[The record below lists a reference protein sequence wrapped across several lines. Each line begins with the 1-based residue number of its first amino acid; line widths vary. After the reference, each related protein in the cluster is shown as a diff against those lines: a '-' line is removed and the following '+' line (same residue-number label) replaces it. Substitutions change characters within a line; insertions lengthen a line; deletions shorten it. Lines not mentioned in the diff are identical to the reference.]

1 MNKNKKWKETLNEC
15 RKNKNFMIGFVILV
29 TVVLVAIFADVIAP
43 YHYTEQNTGGRF
55 EAPSMAH
62 LFGTDD
68 LGRDLFSRIIYG
80 TRLALWVAGLGAAIQ
95 ITIGVVV
102 GLACGFFGKWIDRIL
117 TFLTDL
123 TWCIPGTILA
133 LAVVTIIGKG
143 LTNTV
148 IAISFV
154 AWAGYARPVRAKTM
168 SLKHMAFLETGKAFG
183 ESNFSLMVR
192 YILPNVIPSLVVMV
206 SLNLPGTIM
215 STTTLSFLGL
225 GSQPPSP
232 DWGLAISDGLSNI
245 TRAPWLSLF
254 PGIALVYTTFGFNLI
269 GVGLRD
275 LIDPHMKSQEK
286 GETG

>member
-102 GLACGFFGKWIDRIL
+102 GLACGFFGKLIDRIL

-133 LAVVTIIGKG
+133 LAVVTMMGKS
-143 LTNTV
+143 LTNTI
-148 IAISFV
+148 IATSLV
-154 AWAGYARPVRAKTM
+154 AWASYARTVRAKTM
-168 SLKHMAFLETGKAFG
+168 SLRNMAFVETGEAFG
-183 ESNFSLMVR
+183 ESNAALMFR
-192 YILPNVIPSLVVMV
+192 YIFPNIIPSLIVMV
-206 SLNLPGTIM
+206 SLNLPGTIL

-232 DWGLAISDGLSNI
+232 DWGLAISMGLDYI
-245 TRAPWLSLF
+245 RRATWLTIF
-254 PGIALVYTTFGFNLI
+254 PGLALVYVTFGFNLL
-269 GVGLRD
+269 GEGLRD
-275 LIDPHMKSQEK
+275 ILDPHMKSQ
-286 GETG
+286 